1 MILQALTKYYNSLH
15 DEGKAPDYGFA
26 YEKPSYLISI
36 DVFGKLIN
44 ITTLK
49 EDRMINKKTV
59 KTAPQREVPM
69 PVVRSSNVNP
79 QFLYDKSAYFF
90 GASQKSATKR
100 DKKCFAESKSHHH
113 KVLDGCDSPVAKA
126 ILSFFDNWEYDAE
139 HEAIL
144 RCPEVIGEDFL
155 IFDVMDYGIAH
166 ENESVRKAW
175 EVYLMKESSQ
185 NHMTCLVTGEKAP
198 IARIHMK
205 AKGIRGT
212 NPAGANL
219 VSFKAP
225 STHSFGKQQGFIA
238 PVSEQVNFA
247 YNTAFNLLLK
257 NDDSHCLIGTD
268 TVVYWTEDLGN
279 GTAQML
285 NFCLNPPNKREE
297 KDRLI
302 GHLERITKGFPVD
315 NVNLKASCHIIALS
329 GNEGR
334 FSIRYHLRD
343 SLGFFLQNISEH
355 YQRLEITKADFEPDI
370 LTPQALLEETVNP
383 NTRNKEP
390 SPLLGGA
397 VMRAILNNTPYPDA
411 LFKATL
417 LRIRAVQDNRD
428 KNIYKITRGRVAI
441 VKACMLKM
449 NLPQEDKE
457 VLTIMLNQES
467 NNKAYVL
474 GRLFSV
480 LENIQEQ
487 ANPGINATI
496 KDRFFNAAGTTP
508 LTVFPN
514 LMRLSNHHLNKIS
527 NEGAVVNLNKSLSD
541 LLGRLDVENNP
552 FPAHLDIR
560 EQGLFLLGYYHQTQY
575 RFTKKEDK

>member
-1 MILQALTKYYNSLH
+1 
-15 DEGKAPDYGFA
+15 
-26 YEKPSYLISI
+26 
-36 DVFGKLIN
+36 
-44 ITTLK
+44 
-49 EDRMINKKTV
+49 
-59 KTAPQREVPM
+59 
-69 PVVRSSNVNP
+69 
-79 QFLYDKSAYFF
+79 
-90 GASQKSATKR
+90 
-100 DKKCFAESKSHHH
+100 
-113 KVLDGCDSPVAKA
+113 
-126 ILSFFDNWEYDAE
+126 
-139 HEAIL
+139 
-144 RCPEVIGEDFL
+144 
-155 IFDVMDYGIAH
+155 
-166 ENESVRKAW
+166 
-175 EVYLMKESSQ
+175 
-185 NHMTCLVTGEKAP
+185 
-198 IARIHMK
+198 
-205 AKGIRGT
+205 
-212 NPAGANL
+212 
-219 VSFKAP
+219 
-225 STHSFGKQQGFIA
+225 
-238 PVSEQVNFA
+238 
-247 YNTAFNLLLK
+247 
-257 NDDSHCLIGTD
+257 
-268 TVVYWTEDLGN
+268 
-279 GTAQML
+279 
-285 NFCLNPPNKREE
+285 
-297 KDRLI
+297 
-302 GHLERITKGFPVD
+302 
-315 NVNLKASCHIIALS
+315 
-329 GNEGR
+329 
-334 FSIRYHLRD
+334 
-343 SLGFFLQNISEH
+343 
-355 YQRLEITKADFEPDI
+355 
-370 LTPQALLEETVNP
+370 
-383 NTRNKEP
+383 
-390 SPLLGGA
+390 
-397 VMRAILNNTPYPDA
+397 MRAILNNTPYPDA